1 MIIIS
6 SILIEIKSY
15 NTVFI
20 RIKIAIILL
29 TFILICE
36 NMQST
41 SEYRQSTSCV
51 LKIGGFYDT
60 YCCNG
65 INFRSIFIVKILKVQ
80 IQ

>member
-29 TFILICE
+29 TFILLTFILIGI
-36 NMQST
+36 S
-41 SEYRQSTSCV
+41 SYIK
-51 LKIGGFYDT
+51 LKSYK
-60 YCCNG
+60 
-65 INFRSIFIVKILKVQ
+65 S
-80 IQ
+80 

>member
-29 TFILICE
+29 TFILIGI
-36 NMQST
+36 S
-41 SEYRQSTSCV
+41 SYIK
-51 LKIGGFYDT
+51 LKSYKSVK
-60 YCCNG
+60 Y
-65 INFRSIFIVKILKVQ
+65 VKICKVRRN
-80 IQ
+80 IDKVRHVS